1 MPCSF
6 WACLLGWAVASIVS
20 SAATSLFLAPASSA
34 VRAHRPAPPFQ
45 EFPGDVRIVRNLLV
59 PLQTSAGLAARVV
72 TCVLHCLSLQH
83 PWNSSLAQGLISRR
97 IALRHWRTPMLPW
110 LALTYTAA
118 RLGLE
123 AQNAA
128 AVQLLRLAG
137 GIPKTGADEIVP
149 VPPADTA
156 PAQVAVAPKTRDAAA
171 PKTRHAAKKIHKK
184 SAPGR
189 NRGKR
194 AKRG

>member
-1 MPCSF
+1 
-6 WACLLGWAVASIVS
+6 
-20 SAATSLFLAPASSA
+20 
-34 VRAHRPAPPFQ
+34 
-45 EFPGDVRIVRNLLV
+45 
-59 PLQTSAGLAARVV
+59 
-72 TCVLHCLSLQH
+72 
-83 PWNSSLAQGLISRR
+83 
-97 IALRHWRTPMLPW
+97 MLPW

-118 RLGLE
+118 RLGFE

-128 AVQLLRLAG
+128 VVQLLRLAG

-156 PAQVAVAPKTRDAAA
+156 PSQVAIAPKTPRAAA

-184 SAPGR
+184 SAPVG

>member
-1 MPCSF
+1 
-6 WACLLGWAVASIVS
+6 
-20 SAATSLFLAPASSA
+20 
-34 VRAHRPAPPFQ
+34 
-45 EFPGDVRIVRNLLV
+45 
-59 PLQTSAGLAARVV
+59 
-72 TCVLHCLSLQH
+72 
-83 PWNSSLAQGLISRR
+83 
-97 IALRHWRTPMLPW
+97 MLPW

-118 RLGLE
+118 RLGFE

-128 AVQLLRLAG
+128 VVQLLRLAG

-149 VPPADTA
+149 VPPTA
-156 PAQVAVAPKTRDAAA
+156 PSQVAIAPKTPRAAA

-184 SAPGR
+184 SAPVG

>member
-1 MPCSF
+1 
-6 WACLLGWAVASIVS
+6 
-20 SAATSLFLAPASSA
+20 
-34 VRAHRPAPPFQ
+34 
-45 EFPGDVRIVRNLLV
+45 
-59 PLQTSAGLAARVV
+59 
-72 TCVLHCLSLQH
+72 
-83 PWNSSLAQGLISRR
+83 
-97 IALRHWRTPMLPW
+97 MLPW
-110 LALTYTAA
+110 LALTFTAA
-118 RLGLE
+118 RLGFE

-149 VPPADTA
+149 VPPAETAPAQADTA
-156 PAQVAVAPKTRDAAA
+156 PAQVAVARKTRHAAA

-184 SAPGR
+184 SAPVG

>member
-1 MPCSF
+1 
-6 WACLLGWAVASIVS
+6 
-20 SAATSLFLAPASSA
+20 
-34 VRAHRPAPPFQ
+34 
-45 EFPGDVRIVRNLLV
+45 
-59 PLQTSAGLAARVV
+59 
-72 TCVLHCLSLQH
+72 
-83 PWNSSLAQGLISRR
+83 
-97 IALRHWRTPMLPW
+97 MLPW

-156 PAQVAVAPKTRDAAA
+156 PAKVAVAPKTRDAAA

-184 SAPGR
+184 SAPVR

-194 AKRG
+194 TKRAKRG